1 MPSDPEL
8 ERLISDQM
16 AYLNPPVPG
25 MMPDYVYAAELG
37 HKISQR
43 KQKLLT
49 EGLRASLW
57 LINNLGEDL
66 ERLKSQYAAASRD
79 VLETA
84 IDVIS
89 ENDSEFDR
97 LTRDLPNDYDV
108 SLNNQIAEGLRAA
121 QRMLAD
127 KVDHNHPDFRTYID
141 ACAALSKRDLNDHL

>member
-1 MPSDPEL
+1 M
-8 ERLISDQM
+8 R
-16 AYLNPPVPG
+16 
-25 MMPDYVYAAELG
+25 AA
-37 HKISQR
+37 I
-43 KQKLLT
+43 LLANKC
-49 EGLRASLW
+49 E
-57 LINNLGEDL
+57 EDL
-66 ERLKSQYAAASRD
+66 ERLKSDYAAAIS
-79 VLETA
+79 
-84 IDVIS
+84 VIY